1 MAIYELDG
9 ATPHIDRDA
18 FVHPDAVVIGDV
30 TIGPESSVWPS
41 AVLRGDY
48 GTITIGARSSIQD
61 GTVIHAGPGFPTV
74 IGDGCV
80 VGHLT
85 HLEGC
90 TLEDDSLAG
99 SGSVVLHWAVV
110 SHGATVGANAVVPN
124 NMVVPPGGAGARD
137 PGQDRGGQVG
147 RRHDQDVGRRLRG
160 QRQALS
166 RLTAPPRLT
175 YFFLV
180 GPRLAWLRLRSA
192 GKTSVPNGARPWAA
206 AKPKCP
212 SPSAPPVVNPSRSS

>member
-18 FVHPDAVVIGDV
+18 FVHPDAVVIGEV

-41 AVLRGDY
+41 AGLRGDY

-61 GTVIHAGPGFPTV
+61 GTVVHAGPGFPTV

-90 TLEDDSLAG
+90 TLEDGSVAG
-99 SGSVVLHWAVV
+99 SGSGVLHWAVI
-110 SHGATVGANAVVPN
+110 SRGATVGANAVVPN
-124 NMVVPPGGAGARD
+124 HMVVPPGALALGVPAKIFE
-137 PGQDRGGQVG
+137 DRSDVPMIRLSVAEYVG
-147 RRHDQDVGRRLRG
+147 KAKRYRNSLRRLD
-160 QRQALS
+160 
-166 RLTAPPRLT
+166 
-175 YFFLV
+175 
-180 GPRLAWLRLRSA
+180 
-192 GKTSVPNGARPWAA
+192 
-206 AKPKCP
+206 
-212 SPSAPPVVNPSRSS
+212 

>member
-1 MAIYELDG
+1 MAIYELEGVAPRIDG
-9 ATPHIDRDA
+9 DA

-30 TIGPESSVWPS
+30 TIGPESSVWPG

-48 GTITIGARSSIQD
+48 GTITVGAGSSVQD

-90 TLEDDSLAG
+90 TLQDESLAG

-110 SHGATVGANAVVPN
+110 GRGATVGANAVVPN
-124 NMVVPPGGAGARD
+124 HVVVPPGALALGVPAKILE
-137 PGQDRGGQVG
+137 G
-147 RRHDQDVGRRLRG
+147 RSDVAMIRMSGLE
-160 QRQALS
+160 
-166 RLTAPPRLT
+166 
-175 YFFLV
+175 Y
-180 GPRLAWLRLRSA
+180 
-192 GKTSVPNGARPWAA
+192 
-206 AKPKCP
+206 
-212 SPSAPPVVNPSRSS
+212 VN